1 MFSSA
6 LALVAVALL
15 PLLSQGQDQS
25 QRYGPSQ
32 PDDFSAEQWLA
43 HLKKIDAAGRLS
55 NGASVPWDFKLSG
68 SVWFAEGEI
77 GLAARQREAL
87 AQKMDSF
94 QNMRSPYREAY
105 CTLALHITGPHIQD
119 AATQRLVRQRVAA
132 VRQWFVVHGYDATLV
147 RANTW
152 GGYDI
157 KEVQWE
163 FEGGLLSKT
172 KCETERAE
180 ARKDLAAQ
188 YARDDPS
195 LVR

>member
-6 LALVAVALL
+6 VALVAVALL

-32 PDDFSAEQWLA
+32 PDDFSAGQWSA

-55 NGASVPWDFKLSG
+55 DGSYISWDFRLAG

-77 GLAARQREAL
+77 GLAGRQREAL
-87 AQKMDSF
+87 AQKMDRL
-94 QNMRSPYREAY
+94 QNMHSPYREAY
-105 CTLALHITGPHIQD
+105 CTLALHISGPRIQD
-119 AATQRLVRQRVAA
+119 AATQGLVRQRVAA
-132 VRQWFVVHGYDATLV
+132 VRQWFVAHGYDATLV
-147 RANTW
+147 RASTW
-152 GGYDI
+152 GDFDI

-172 KCETERAE
+172 KCETARSE
-180 ARKDLAAQ
+180 ARKDLAAE